1 MRFLERKKH
10 SHNFR
15 DISMRYGGTAGRF
28 FLGIIVFSGFFIPR
42 TIDLSAN
49 SPVHS
54 LHHAL
59 ISFIDGRAEAASP
72 SPSDNEGRHAAPT
85 LAPGMLEASSVLSI
99 PDDLLE
105 EIECLALNIYWEAKS
120 EPLLGQI
127 AVAAV
132 TLNRVM
138 HPNFPKTICA
148 VVQQG
153 YQRRLHQCHFSW
165 WCDGRDDTPRER
177 DAWRHALALAAA
189 AVFTGVPDPTRGA
202 LWYHANYVRP
212 YWAEEKHEVARIGAH
227 IFYSLPPR
235 KRRSVT
241 SPL

>member
-1 MRFLERKKH
+1 M
-10 SHNFR
+10 
-15 DISMRYGGTAGRF
+15 SMKYGGTVGRF
-28 FLGIIVFSGFFIPR
+28 LLGVIVFSGFFVPR
-42 TIDLSAN
+42 TIDLSGI
-49 SPVHS
+49 SSIHT

-59 ISFIDGRAEAASP
+59 SSFIDGRAEAASP
-72 SPSDNEGRHAAPT
+72 APFESEEQPAAPA
-85 LAPGMLEASSVLSI
+85 LAPGMHKVSSILSI
-99 PDDLLE
+99 PDDLSRQ
-105 EIECLALNIYWEAKS
+105 IECLALNIYWEAKS

-132 TLNRVM
+132 TLNRVT
-138 HPNFPKTICA
+138 HPDFPKTICA

-153 YQRRLHQCHFSW
+153 YERRLHQCHFSW

-177 DAWRHALALAAA
+177 DAWRHALALATA

-202 LWYHANYVRP
+202 LWYHADYVRP

-227 IFYSLPPR
+227 IFYTPPPR
-235 KRRSVT
+235 KRSSVT